1 MSSTHVKGVLDL
13 TFADIKEENDLQT
26 ALTSDRVA
34 GVPLSTTMNSN
45 SPDKTKKK
53 SSLEEVKAIRIANNE
68 ISNVSIL
75 CNPLTSQLDTTKISW
90 LDLSFNRIEKLDDS
104 LFSTF
109 PNVTTLYLQA
119 NQITKLTELKKLA
132 LFPQIRSL
140 ALYGNP
146 VEEHKHYR
154 NFVLFTCKNLKNF
167 DMSPVTQTER
177 DMNDIWSLT
186 FRKKLFPGQED

>member
-1 MSSTHVKGVLDL
+1 M
-13 TFADIKEENDLQT
+13 TFADIKEESDLQT
-26 ALTSDRVA
+26 ALTSERVS
-34 GVPLSTTMNSN
+34 GVPLSTTMNAN

-68 ISNVSIL
+68 ITSVSIL
-75 CNPLTSQLDTTKISW
+75 CNPLTSQLDTAKISW
-90 LDLSFNRIEKLDDS
+90 LDLSFNRIDKLDDL

-119 NQITKLTELKKLA
+119 NQITKLAELKKLA
-132 LFPQIRSL
+132 GFPKIRSL

-154 NFVLFTCKNLKNF
+154 NFVLFTCKHLKNF
-167 DMSPVTQTER
+167 DMSPVTQSER

-186 FRKKLFPGQED
+186 FRKKLFPDQED